1 MVCMPVKE
9 GDKVAIQYTGRLE
22 DGTVF
27 DSNVGD
33 KPMEFTVGSGEV
45 IEGFDK
51 AVRGVEPGKPTQF
64 KLGPDEAYGG
74 RDEELVI
81 PVRKEIF
88 GEQQPEAGMDVAL
101 KGQDGNVFNGKVVDI
116 KEEQVMVDLNHP
128 LAGETLE
135 FEVEVLEVK

>member
-1 MVCMPVKE
+1 MSVKE

-27 DSNVGD
+27 DSNVGE
-33 KPMEFTVGSGEV
+33 KPLEFTVGSGEV
-45 IEGFDK
+45 IEGFDQ
-51 AVRGVEPGKPTQF
+51 AVRGLAPGKPTQF
-64 KLGPDEAYGG
+64 KLKPDEAYGQ

-101 KGQDGNVFNGKVVDI
+101 KGQDGTVFNGRVEKVED
-116 KEEQVMVDLNHP
+116 EQVMVDLNHP
-128 LAGETLE
+128 LAGQELE
-135 FEVEVLEVK
+135 FEVEVVDVQ

>member
-1 MVCMPVKE
+1 MSVKE

-33 KPMEFTVGSGEV
+33 KPLEFVVGSGEV

-51 AVRGVEPGKPTQF
+51 AVRGLAPGKPTQF
-64 KLGPDEAYGG
+64 KLTPDEAYGQ

-101 KGQDGNVFNGKVVDI
+101 KGQDGTVFNGRVEKIED
-116 KEEQVMVDLNHP
+116 EQVMVDLNHP
-128 LAGETLE
+128 LAGQVLE
-135 FEVEVLEVK
+135 FEVEVVNVHQ